1 MATRS
6 QFDLKIAIRLV
17 AVPLA
22 TATAT
27 ATHLKIQLWA
37 NGDICPRFWPTFAID
52 VIVEGMR
59 KGRALNKTTILTF

>member
-22 TATAT
+22 AATAT
-27 ATHLKIQLWA
+27 ATHLKIQLRLIWNTIKEQA
-37 NGDICPRFWPTFAID
+37 F
-52 VIVEGMR
+52 
-59 KGRALNKTTILTF
+59 LNYEYSFKTKKKWY